1 MMFESLSD
9 KLQAIFD
16 RLGKR
21 GILTEQDV
29 DAALRE
35 VRVALLEADVNFRV
49 AKEFLARVRE
59 RAIGAEVHK
68 SLTPGQA
75 VVKIVHE
82 ELLKTLGEGGKLDL
96 GGPPPRVI
104 MLVGLQGSGKT
115 TTAAKLALRLRSDGR
130 KPLLV
135 AADTYRPAAITQLET
150 LGKQINIPVFS
161 EGDKTPPPQ
170 IAQHAVQKAIQGA
183 LDVIIIDTAGRLQ
196 MDEAM
201 MREVEE
207 IKARVKPAE
216 VLLVADAMTGQ
227 EAVNIA
233 EAFNKRVGLTGLI
246 LTKIDGDARG
256 GAAISMR
263 AVTGVPIKFLSTGEK
278 PDALEVFHPDRLASR
293 ILGMGDVLTLIE
305 KAQQQFDEQ
314 EAAKAAEKML
324 SASFDLE
331 DFLSQMRQIKRM
343 GPLNDLLALV
353 PGMKDLTRQIS
364 PEMTERQ
371 FKRVEAMISSMT
383 REERRNPN
391 ILNASRKRRIAKG
404 SGTSVQELNQL
415 LSQFREAQ
423 RMMKQL
429 ANNPRLRMMSG
440 WMGARRR

>member
-1 MMFESLSD
+1 MFESLSD
-9 KLQAIFD
+9 KLQSIFD

-29 DAALRE
+29 DVALRE
-35 VRVALLEADVNFRV
+35 VRMALLEADVNHKV

-59 RAIGAEVHK
+59 RAVGAEVHK

-96 GGPPPRVI
+96 GGPPPRVV

-115 TTAAKLALRLRSDGR
+115 TAAAKLALRLRSDGR

-135 AADTYRPAAITQLET
+135 AADTYRPAAIAQLQT
-150 LGKQINIPVFS
+150 LGKQINVPVFS
-161 EGDKTPPPQ
+161 EGDRVLPPQ
-170 IAQHAVQKAIQGA
+170 IALHAIQKAIQSA

-196 MDEAM
+196 IDEAM

-207 IKARVKPAE
+207 IKAQVKPTE

-233 EAFNKRVGLTGLI
+233 DAFNKRVGLTGLI
-246 LTKIDGDARG
+246 LTKVDGDARG

-263 AVTGVPIKFLSTGEK
+263 AVTGVPIKFLGVGEK
-278 PDALEVFHPDRLASR
+278 PDALEQFHPDRLASR

-305 KAQQQFDEQ
+305 KAQQHFDEQ
-314 EAAKAAEKML
+314 EAMRAAEKMM
-324 SASFDLE
+324 SSRFDLD
-331 DFLSQMRQIKRM
+331 DFLSQMQQIKKM
-343 GPLNDLLALV
+343 GPLSDLLAML
-353 PGMKDLTRQIS
+353 PGMKELTKHIS
-364 PEMTERQ
+364 PEMTEKQ
-371 FKRVEAMISSMT
+371 FKRVEAMIRSMT
-383 REERRNPN
+383 LEERHNPE

-404 SGTSVQELNQL
+404 SGTTVQEVNQL

-440 WMGARRR
+440 LMGARRK

>member
-1 MMFESLSD
+1 MFESLSD